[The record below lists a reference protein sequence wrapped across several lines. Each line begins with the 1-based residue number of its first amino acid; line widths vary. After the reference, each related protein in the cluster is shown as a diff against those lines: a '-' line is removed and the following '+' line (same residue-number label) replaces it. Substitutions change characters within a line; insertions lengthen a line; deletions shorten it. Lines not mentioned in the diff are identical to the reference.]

1 MDENLFE
8 RSKLPGGAHHTLS
21 QLVGEW
27 EGITR
32 TWFEPEKLAD
42 ESPWRGSIRLISG
55 GRFAVHEYE
64 GSLDGQPLRG
74 MAVYGCD
81 LGTGRF
87 QAAWVDDFH
96 MNYAIMFSQGKAA
109 KRGFTV
115 RGDYDAG
122 EGQPQWGWRTEY
134 ELIDDDHLTI
144 TAYNIH
150 PEGMEAKAVETTYR
164 RIKKA
169 DDTAR

>member
-96 MNYAIMFSQGKAA
+96 MATAILFSEGATTE
-109 KRGFTV
+109 RGFSV
-115 RGDYDAG
+115 LGSYRDPSGG
-122 EGQPQWGWRTEY
+122 PPWGWRTEVQI
-134 ELIDDDHLTI
+134 IDPDHVTI
-144 TAYNIH
+144 TAYNIL
-150 PEGMEAKAVETTYR
+150 PSGEEAKAVETVYTR
-164 RIKKA
+164 KA
-169 DDTAR
+169 